1 MLEIYLPIAEVSVD
15 AIALVALGLVA
26 GILSGLF
33 GIGGGFILT
42 PFLIFFGI
50 PPAIAVAS
58 QATQIIASSVSGLEA
73 QWRRRSIDVRMGV
86 VLVIGGFIG
95 STGGVRLFGYLKD
108 IGQID
113 AVIAIAYV
121 VLLSTMGWL
130 MMVESTRTLWR
141 KRRETV
147 ARHKLH
153 THYWVHRWPL
163 KMRFPRSRLYI
174 SAILPFMI
182 GTGVGV
188 LSAILGVGGGFVL
201 IPIMIYLLGMPTAT
215 VIGTSLM
222 QVFFVAVNATL
233 LQAWHNQTVDIILA
247 ALLIGG
253 AVIGTPIGTRLAGR
267 LPAEHLRALLA
278 ALLIAMSGKLLF
290 DLVLQPTEFYT
301 LVDPGGGP

>member
-1 MLEIYLPIAEVSVD
+1 MD

-253 AVIGTPIGTRLAGR
+253 AVIGTPIGSRLAGR